1 MENIATNRKAYHDY
15 YILSTYEAGIV
26 LVGQEVKSIRAG
38 NVNLK
43 DSFILINSEKEVFVK
58 NMYVKTYDKTT
69 SFAVDER
76 RDRKLLLKKSEI
88 NKLCDK
94 VREKGLTLVPLKM
107 YFSGKN
113 VKVEIGL
120 VKGKHTYDKKETLKL
135 KDAEREMKR
144 DIKNY
149 SRLA

>member
-1 MENIATNRKAYHDY
+1 MESIATNRKAYHDY
-15 YILSTYEAGIV
+15 FVLSTFEAGIV
-26 LVGQEVKSIRAG
+26 LAGQEVKSIRAG

-43 DSFILINSEKEVFVK
+43 DAFVLINSNREVFVK

-76 RDRKLLLKKSEI
+76 RDRKLLLNKSEI
-88 NKLCDK
+88 NKLFDK
-94 VREKGLTLVPLKM
+94 VKEKGLTIVPLKL

-120 VKGKHTYDKKETLKL
+120 AKGKHTYDKKESLKI
-135 KDAEREMKR
+135 KDVEREMKR
-144 DIKNY
+144 DIKNF
-149 SRLA
+149 SR

>member
-1 MENIATNRKAYHDY
+1 MESIATNRKAYHDY
-15 YILSTYEAGIV
+15 FVLSTFEAGIV
-26 LVGQEVKSIRAG
+26 LAGQEVKSIRAG

-43 DSFILINSEKEVFVK
+43 DAFVLINSNREVFVK

-76 RDRKLLLKKSEI
+76 RDRKLLLNKSEI
-88 NKLCDK
+88 DKLFDK
-94 VREKGLTLVPLKM
+94 VKEKGLTIVPLKL

-120 VKGKHTYDKKETLKL
+120 AKGKHTYDKKESLKI
-135 KDAEREMKR
+135 KDVEREMKR

-149 SRLA
+149 SR

>member
-1 MENIATNRKAYHDY
+1 MDSIATNRKAYHDY
-15 YILSTYEAGIV
+15 FVLATYEAGIV

-43 DSFILINSEKEVFVK
+43 DTFILIDSNKEMFVK
-58 NMYVKTYDKTT
+58 NMYIKTYDKTT
-69 SFAVDER
+69 SFAVDDR
-76 RDRKLLLKKSEI
+76 RDRKLLLNKSEI
-88 NKLCDK
+88 NKLFDK
-94 VREKGLTLVPLKM
+94 VREKGLTLVPLKL
-107 YFSGKN
+107 YFSGKH
-113 VKVEIGL
+113 VKMEIGL

>member
-1 MENIATNRKAYHDY
+1 MESIATNRKAYHDY
-15 YILSTYEAGIV
+15 FVLSTFEAGIV
-26 LVGQEVKSIRAG
+26 LAGQEVKSIRAG

-43 DSFILINSEKEVFVK
+43 DAFVLINSNREVFVK

-76 RDRKLLLKKSEI
+76 RDRKLLLNKSEI
-88 NKLCDK
+88 NKLFDK
-94 VREKGLTLVPLKM
+94 VKEKGLTIVPLKL

-120 VKGKHTYDKKETLKL
+120 AKGKHTYDKKESLKI
-135 KDAEREMKR
+135 KDVEREMKR

-149 SRLA
+149 SR

>member
-1 MENIATNRKAYHDY
+1 MESIATNRKAYHDY
-15 YILSTYEAGIV
+15 FVLSTYQAGIV

-43 DSFILINSEKEVFVK
+43 DSFILIDSNKEVFVK
-58 NMYVKTYDKTT
+58 NMYIKTYDKTT
-69 SFAVDER
+69 SFVVDDR
-76 RDRKLLLKKSEI
+76 RDRKLLLNRSEI
-88 NKLCDK
+88 NKLHDK
-94 VREKGLTLVPLKM
+94 VREKGLTIVPLKL
-107 YFSGKN
+107 YFSGKH
-113 VKVEIGL
+113 VKMEIGL

-149 SRLA
+149 SRLT

>member
-15 YILSTYEAGIV
+15 FVLSTYEAGIA

-43 DSFILINSEKEVFVK
+43 DTFVLINADKEVFVK
-58 NMYVKTYDKTT
+58 NMYIKTYDKTT
-69 SFAVDER
+69 SFAVDDR
-76 RDRKLLLKKSEI
+76 RDRKLLLNRSEI
-88 NKLCDK
+88 NKLSDK
-94 VREKGLTLVPLKM
+94 VREKGLTIVPLKL
-107 YFSGKN
+107 YFSGKH
-113 VKVEIGL
+113 VKMEIGL

-149 SRLA
+149 SRSV

>member
-1 MENIATNRKAYHDY
+1 MDGIATNRKAYHDY
-15 YILSTYEAGIV
+15 FVLATYEAGIV

-43 DSFILINSEKEVFVK
+43 DTFILIDSNKEMFVK
-58 NMYVKTYDKTT
+58 NMYIKTYDKTT
-69 SFAVDER
+69 SFAVDDR
-76 RDRKLLLKKSEI
+76 RDRKLLLNKSEI
-88 NKLCDK
+88 NKLFDK
-94 VREKGLTLVPLKM
+94 VREKGLTLVPLKL
-107 YFSGKN
+107 YFSGKH
-113 VKVEIGL
+113 VKMEIGL

>member
-1 MENIATNRKAYHDY
+1 MESIATNRKAYHDY
-15 YILSTYEAGIV
+15 FVLSTYEAGIV

-43 DSFILINSEKEVFVK
+43 DSFVLIDSNKEVFVK
-58 NMYVKTYDKTT
+58 NMYIKTYDKTT
-69 SFAVDER
+69 SFVVDDR
-76 RDRKLLLKKSEI
+76 RDRKLLLNRSEI
-88 NKLCDK
+88 NKLHDK
-94 VREKGLTLVPLKM
+94 VREKGLTIVPLKL
-107 YFSGKN
+107 YFSGKH
-113 VKVEIGL
+113 VKMEIGL

>member
-15 YILSTYEAGIV
+15 FVLDTYEAGLA

-43 DSFILINSEKEVFVK
+43 DSFVLITANGEMFVK
-58 NMYVKTYDKTT
+58 NMYIKTYDKTT
-69 SFAVDER
+69 AFVVDER
-76 RDRKLLLKKSEI
+76 RDRKLLLNKSEI
-88 NKLCDK
+88 NKLHDK
-94 VREKGLTLVPLKM
+94 VKVKGLTIVPLKL
-107 YFSGKN
+107 YFSGKY
-113 VKVEIGL
+113 VKIEIGL

-135 KDAEREMKR
+135 KDAERELKR

-149 SRLA
+149 SRIG

>member
-15 YILSTYEAGIV
+15 FVLSTYEAGIA

-43 DSFILINSEKEVFVK
+43 DTFVLINADKEVFVK
-58 NMYVKTYDKTT
+58 NMYIKTYDKTT
-69 SFAVDER
+69 SFAVDDR
-76 RDRKLLLKKSEI
+76 RDRKLLLNRSEI
-88 NKLCDK
+88 NKLSDK
-94 VREKGLTLVPLKM
+94 VREKGLTIVPLKL
-107 YFSGKN
+107 YFSGKH
-113 VKVEIGL
+113 VKMEIGL

-149 SRLA
+149 SSSV